1 MKSNYSLLKDLPE
14 FKRTE
19 NFSHKKENFPDQVV
33 VEEKL
38 PSLQD
43 ILMNIDSLKQT
54 MMKHEEMRANIN
66 QRINDETNEE
76 FKNQYIKNL
85 GVLDKISSTTNE
97 NMNKYK
103 NLLLMVDKKELI
115 DMMETLSSK
124 PNLTKYDS
132 RVLDI
137 LKSI

>member
-1 MKSNYSLLKDLPE
+1 
-14 FKRTE
+14 
-19 NFSHKKENFPDQVV
+19 
-33 VEEKL
+33 
-38 PSLQD
+38 
-43 ILMNIDSLKQT
+43 
-54 MMKHEEMRANIN
+54 MKHEEMRANIN